1 MSDIEEFSRHE
12 NQPLPL
18 LLSQH
23 GQLRQG
29 NKAELVRC
37 LQSTTEVSAE
47 SPQVDVKIFHGAV
60 VVQMLHP
67 KTAKTFK
74 DYTQTVF
81 VPYIQTQLKSSQRI
95 YIVWDTYQPDSL
107 KTGTREKR
115 VFGARRRV
123 TPTVKI
129 LPHWK
134 SFLRV
139 YDNKTDLF
147 GLLAQEVRSFRLRRK
162 SCTAHMVS
170 K

>member
-1 MSDIEEFSRHE
+1 MSDIEEFFRHE
-12 NQPLPL
+12 NQPWPP

-37 LQSTTEVSAE
+37 FQSTTEVSAE
-47 SPQVDVKIFHGAV
+47 SPQV
-60 VVQMLHP
+60 VQMLHP
-67 KTAKTFK
+67 ETAKTFK
-74 DYTQTVF
+74 EYTQTVF
-81 VPYIQTQLKSSQRI
+81 VPYIQTQLQSSQRI
-95 YIVWDTYQPDSL
+95 YIVWDAYQPDSL

-115 VFGARRRV
+115 VSGARRRV

-134 SFLRV
+134 IFLRV

-147 GLLAQEVRSFRLRRK
+147 GLLAQEVRSFRLRKK

>member
-1 MSDIEEFSRHE
+1 M
-12 NQPLPL
+12 
-18 LLSQH
+18 
-23 GQLRQG
+23 
-29 NKAELVRC
+29 

-67 KTAKTFK
+67 KTAKTLK
-74 DYTQTVF
+74 EYTQTVF
-81 VPYIQTQLKSSQRI
+81 VPYIQTQLQSSQRI
-95 YIVWDTYQPDSL
+95 YIVWDTYQPESP

-115 VFGARRRV
+115 GSGARRRV

-139 YDNKTDLF
+139 YDNKTELF
-147 GLLAQEVRSFRLRRK
+147 GILAQEVRSIQAAEKEVYR
-162 SCTAHMVS
+162 TYGIQVVS
-170 K
+170 NT